1 MKKILHIISSPRG
14 AASMS
19 IQLGNAIVN
28 KLQAAFPDST
38 VKITDLLK
46 KNFPHLEE
54 AHIASFFTPEE
65 ARTPENLEAIKHSEQ
80 SIQEIKDA
88 DIIVIGAPLYNFSI
102 HSVLKAWVD
111 HITRA
116 GITFK
121 YDENGI
127 QGLIKDK
134 KVYLAISSGGVY
146 SEGPMKAMD
155 FVEPYMRTI
164 LSSLGMTDITVFRV
178 EGLSI
183 PGIQETALEKGIDSI
198 TI

>member
-14 AASMS
+14 VASMS
-19 IQLGNAIVN
+19 IKLGNAIVN
-28 KLQAAFPDST
+28 KLETAFPGST
-38 VKITDLLK
+38 IKVTDLLE

-54 AHIASFFTPEE
+54 AHITSFFTHEE
-65 ARTPENLEAIKHSEQ
+65 GRTPENLEAIKHSDE

-88 DIIVIGAPLYNFSI
+88 DVIVIGAPLYNFSI

-121 YDENGI
+121 YDENGP
-127 QGLIKDK
+127 QGLIKNK
-134 KVYLAISSGGVY
+134 KVYLAISSGGIY

-164 LSSLGMTDITVFRV
+164 LGFLGMTDITVIRV

-183 PGIQETALEKGIDSI
+183 PGVQEGALEKGINSI
-198 TI
+198 AI